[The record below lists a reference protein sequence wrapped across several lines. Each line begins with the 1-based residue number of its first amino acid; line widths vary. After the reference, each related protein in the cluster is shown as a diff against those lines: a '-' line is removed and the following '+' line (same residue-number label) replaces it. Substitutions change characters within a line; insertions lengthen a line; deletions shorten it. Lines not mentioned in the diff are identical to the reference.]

1 MQWYNVP
8 STQQGPDITPTAR
21 SGDIISERTTV
32 AKRPAR
38 GEEAEEDHGWDEEDG
53 GRRPR

>member
-8 STQQGPDITPTAR
+8 STQQGLDITLTPQSVDMLPER
-21 SGDIISERTTV
+21 SVV

-38 GEEAEEDHGWDEEDG
+38 GDEAEEDHGWDEEDG